1 MSVETKIVVT
11 RVMTALLETMTNEQ
25 CYEAAMRLRAIA
37 EEPHTDEQAKVFYR
51 RAAETLHEFATGAR
65 LTRA

>member
-1 MSVETKIVVT
+1 
-11 RVMTALLETMTNEQ
+11 MTALLETMTNEQ